1 MIRYFFD
8 LVGQQH
14 SEYDYR
20 GRVFSDLENAQ
31 QLAELMVLDLGI
43 EPDGEWS
50 GWTIA
55 VRNAQGRQVLSVPV
69 EPVCLAA

>member
-8 LVGQQH
+8 LVGQQR

-20 GRVFSDLENAQ
+20 GRILSNCESAQ
-31 QLAELMVLDLGI
+31 QLAELMALDLGI
-43 EPDGEWS
+43 ESDGDWS

-55 VRNAQGRQVLSVPV
+55 VRNAQGQQLLSVPV
-69 EPVCLAA
+69 QPLCLVA